1 MKFSEAL
8 SALEDGRPVRRS
20 GSRYQ
25 WIRRVDPRVEPD
37 IDGPSRAFVIVG
49 SDGRYMS
56 NHGEFEAEEDAK
68 ACLKKLRASLTKEH
82 KAYKETQEAFD
93 AASPEDKEKKNLK
106 PGMSPMF
113 RENYYDGA
121 SILERNAS
129 RTTRINVPY
138 IIGMTRENTIEVVSL
153 TGSDIFAPDWSI
165 A

>member
-8 SALEDGRPVRRS
+8 TALEDGRPVRRS

-25 WIRRVDPRVEPD
+25 WLRRIDPRVEPD
-37 IDGPSRAFVIVG
+37 IDGPSRVFVIFD

-56 NHGEFEAEEDAK
+56 NQGEFETEEDAK
-68 ACLKKLRASLTKEH
+68 ARLKQLRSALTKEY
-82 KAYKETQEAFD
+82 KAYKEAQEAFD
-93 AASPEDKEKKNLK
+93 AASPEDKEKQNLK
-106 PGMSPMF
+106 PGMSPVF
-113 RENYYDGA
+113 RSNYYDGA
-121 SILERNAS
+121 TVTERIAS

-138 IIGMTRENTIEVVSL
+138 IIGMTRDNTIEVVAL